1 MPNHSSDRRIL
12 AFLQLNKRLSLLFFP
27 ESLAP
32 KKPAVLEIIG
42 GFVGNI
48 INSRVKR
55 FRLFHRSVESHASP
69 ISRVLILSV
78 LCGFL
83 YFPYL
88 GSTAFFDKGEPR
100 EALAVQDIA
109 QRGEWLFPL
118 KRATDIPSKPPLFHW
133 SAALTSKIAGKLDE
147 ATIRFP
153 SALYATLG
161 VIVIYLFGRQ
171 LFGAQIA
178 LLGGGILATTLVYTN
193 QALTA
198 RVDMTLCFFV
208 TLSLVIFYSLYRG
221 FLIGRLWYYVFYTI
235 VGIGVLAKGPLGL
248 VLPALVIGSFLA
260 LRKRWDLVIKF
271 SLHPGVILTLLIAD
285 GWYAIALTRA
295 GDGFV
300 DRQLLQENIER
311 FSGGSG
317 HTHPFYYYLPYLFS
331 GGLPW
336 SFLFPFLLWDLFKKK
351 LSMDD
356 DIFFLSLWVLV
367 MFVFFS
373 ISLGKR
379 PVYLLPLYPALSML
393 LAVWFYHHDPIHA
406 GRVVL
411 YRFTAIIAGLMGILL
426 VIISLGAIWNH
437 DPGWFFSPIEG
448 LLKPKDR
455 ANLILVSE
463 ALAKFGWPFSVGS
476 LLTAL
481 LWSSLSQCL
490 WVARLRAAAQ
500 RLILISLVTAFIS
513 RDMVMPVIAEA
524 RSYRSFM
531 EQVDQRIK
539 PGDKLYIFGEFFNS
553 DSLVF
558 YHGGPIE
565 TIEQP
570 LESFA
575 AKIGPGNN
583 YIIMAKRSWD
593 EIQGY
598 NRNLPAPV
606 LSSTSTGPEGDAPL
620 VVIQTRG

>member
-1 MPNHSSDRRIL
+1 VPNHSSDRRVL
-12 AFLQLNKRLSLLFFP
+12 AFLQFNRRLSLLFFP
-27 ESLAP
+27 ESPAP

-55 FRLFHRSVESHASP
+55 FRLFHRSVEPHASP

-133 SAALTSKIAGKLDE
+133 SAALTSKIAGKVDE

-153 SALYATLG
+153 SALFATLG
-161 VIVIYLFGRQ
+161 VVVIYLFGRQ

-271 SLHPGVILTLLIAD
+271 SLHPGVILTLLIAG

-317 HTHPFYYYLPYLFS
+317 HTHPFFYYLPYLFS

-336 SFLFPFLLWDLFKKK
+336 SILFPFLLWDLFKKK

-356 DIFFLSLWVLV
+356 DILFLNLWFLV

-373 ISLGKR
+373 ISMGKR

-393 LAVWFYHHDPIHA
+393 FAVWFYHHDTGSA
-406 GRVVL
+406 GTVRYRLVAMLAGWLGVL
-411 YRFTAIIAGLMGILL
+411 LL
-426 VIISLGAIWNH
+426 IISVGAMWNH
-437 DPGWFFSPIEG
+437 DPGWFFAPIESF
-448 LLKPKDR
+448 LKPKDR
-455 ANLILVSE
+455 ANLILVKNS
-463 ALAKFGWPFSVGS
+463 LAAFGASITVISLISS
-476 LLTAL
+476 LL
-481 LWSSLSQCL
+481 WFSLSQCL
-490 WVARLRAAAQ
+490 WVARLRPATH
-500 RLILISLVTAFIS
+500 RLILISILTAFVS
-513 RDMVMPVIAEA
+513 RGMVMPVIAEA
-524 RSYRSFM
+524 KSYRSFI

-539 PGDKLYIFGEFFNS
+539 PGDRLYLFGESFNS
-553 DSLVF
+553 DSVVF
-558 YHGGPIE
+558 YHGTPIE
-565 TIEQP
+565 TIDQSPEAI
-570 LESFA
+570 A
-575 AKIGPGNN
+575 ANVGPGNN
-583 YIIMAKRSWD
+583 YIIMAKRSWA
-593 EIQGY
+593 EIQSDD
-598 NRNLPAPV
+598 RTLQAPV
-606 LSSTSTGPEGDAPL
+606 LSSTSTGPEGAAPL
-620 VVIQTRG
+620 VLIQTRG